1 MPYLKVDAHGQKV
14 PFFWIIWQSRA
25 EVAIFGKKKKKKK
38 KCNWTNSGLV
48 QPVLTGQ
55 LFYFLKE
62 KNKDSIFAS
71 DQLTVPFVISTP
83 KKPNASKSLIYHEN

>member
-1 MPYLKVDAHGQKV
+1 MPMVKKCLSFGSFGNPELKL
-14 PFFWIIWQSRA
+14 PFL
-25 EVAIFGKKKKKKK
+25 GKKKKKKN
-38 KCNWTNSGLV
+38 CNWTNSGLV

>member
-1 MPYLKVDAHGQKV
+1 MVKKCLSFGSFGNPELKL
-14 PFFWIIWQSRA
+14 PFL
-25 EVAIFGKKKKKKK
+25 GKKKK

-71 DQLTVPFVISTP
+71 DQLTVPFVISTT

>member
-1 MPYLKVDAHGQKV
+1 MPMVKKCLSFGSFGNPELKL
-14 PFFWIIWQSRA
+14 PFL
-25 EVAIFGKKKKKKK
+25 GKKK

-62 KNKDSIFAS
+62 KNKDSIFAL
-71 DQLTVPFVISTP
+71 DQLTVPFVISMTN
-83 KKPNASKSLIYHEN
+83 KPNASKSLIYHEN

>member
-1 MPYLKVDAHGQKV
+1 MVKKCLSFGSFGNPELKL
-14 PFFWIIWQSRA
+14 PFL
-25 EVAIFGKKKKKKK
+25 GKKKKKK

>member
-25 EVAIFGKKKKKKK
+25 EVAFFGGKK

-55 LFYFLKE
+55 LFYFFKE

-71 DQLTVPFVISTP
+71 DQLTVPFVISMTN
-83 KKPNASKSLIYHEN
+83 KPNASKSLIYHEN